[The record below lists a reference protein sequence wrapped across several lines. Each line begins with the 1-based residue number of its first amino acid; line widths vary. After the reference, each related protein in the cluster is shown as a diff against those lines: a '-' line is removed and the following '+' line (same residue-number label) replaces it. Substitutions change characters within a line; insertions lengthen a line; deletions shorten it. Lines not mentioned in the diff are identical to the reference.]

1 MHLTPAKPMHRL
13 QESIGPS
20 STPQVIKVL
29 ILITTLTTIIVALTD
44 SLVHSL
50 LGVPLDTLLSLS
62 YWGITHGMLWQL
74 VSYSFLYNSFGY
86 GITLSLIISVLFQ
99 MYLLWVI
106 GSALVERYGTRHFLQ
121 LYLGT
126 AVVSALTAL
135 LVMMATGYYT
145 IIGGATGPILA
156 MLFAWSMLNHETEF
170 LLFLTIP
177 VKAKWLI
184 YGYLAMIF
192 LVDLSQG
199 DLVNMAY
206 IFSSA
211 IVGYLYGLWAWE
223 LSSPFEPLLPLDNSL
238 LALKNLFVT
247 QRSYDG
253 KIIPLDQRQ
262 AEDEQFLDDML
273 TKISAKGES
282 SLSWRERRRLS
293 KISKYKKNK

>member
-1 MHLTPAKPMHRL
+1 MHRL
-13 QESIGPS
+13 QESIGPF
-20 STPQVIKVL
+20 STPQVIKAL

-44 SLVHSL
+44 GLMQSL
-50 LGVPLDTLLSLS
+50 LGVPLDSLLSLS
-62 YWGITHGMLWQL
+62 YWGVTHGLLWQL
-74 VSYSFLYNSFGY
+74 VTYIFLYNSLGY

-121 LYLGT
+121 LYLGS
-126 AVVSALTAL
+126 AVIAAMMAL
-135 LVMMATGYYT
+135 LVMSMTGYYT
-145 IIGGATGPILA
+145 VIGGATGPILA
-156 MLFAWSMLNHETEF
+156 MLIAWSMLNPESEF

-184 YGYLAMIF
+184 YGYLAMVF

-199 DLVNMAY
+199 DLVDMVY
-206 IFSSA
+206 IFTSA

-223 LSSPFEPLLPLDNSL
+223 LSSPFEPLLPLDHNL
-238 LALKNLFVT
+238 LSFKKIFVT

-262 AEDEQFLDDML
+262 ADDEQFLDDML
-273 TKISAKGES
+273 TKVSAQGEK

-293 KISKYKKNK
+293 KISKSKKE